1 MKNFVDNADIAGD
14 NSKEKVLD
22 CVSAGR
28 RCAAG
33 TGGFTLIELLVV
45 IAIIAILAAMLLPA
59 LSLAKSAARSA
70 KCKSNLRQLGLALT
84 MYVDDFDRYPV
95 YNFDLISAMPWNERL
110 RPYISGKWSDPIYR
124 CPDYRGLT
132 MEGDPDSAAPLGSY
146 GYNANGVEFYPHEL
160 GLGGRLANVESLV
173 PDSDDVVPLP
183 AARVKVP
190 SDMIAFGDATL
201 VWVPPIFL
209 KNLYNNS
216 GTVASY
222 SGAAI
227 IDINSHN
234 NMLTPSWPGSKG
246 IKEATKLRHNETYN
260 IVFCDGH
267 VENIKEKKLF
277 ERTEQSLRRWNNDN
291 LAHADLLKD
300 L

>member
-1 MKNFVDNADIAGD
+1 MKLFSDNADIAGN
-14 NSKEKVLD
+14 NSKEMVGD
-22 CVSAGR
+22 GPTAAR
-28 RCAAG
+28 RCPARIR
-33 TGGFTLIELLVV
+33 GFTLIELLVV

-70 KCKSNLRQLGLALT
+70 KCKSNLRQFGLALT

-95 YNFDLISAMPWNERL
+95 YNFDFVAAKPWNERL
-110 RPYISGKWSDPIYR
+110 RPYITSRWTDPLYR

-132 MEGDPDSAAPLGSY
+132 LDGDPESAAPLGSY

-173 PDSDDVVPLP
+173 PDSDDIVPLS

-209 KNLYNNS
+209 KNLYSNS

-222 SGAAI
+222 SGAAL

-234 NMLTPSWPGSKG
+234 NMLTPGWPGSKG
-246 IKEATKLRHNETYN
+246 IKEATKLRHHETYN
-260 IVFCDGH
+260 LVFCDGH

-277 ERTEQSLRRWNNDN
+277 ERTEQALRRWNNDN
-291 LAHADLLKD
+291 LPHADLLKD

>member
-1 MKNFVDNADIAGD
+1 MKNFVDNADVAGD